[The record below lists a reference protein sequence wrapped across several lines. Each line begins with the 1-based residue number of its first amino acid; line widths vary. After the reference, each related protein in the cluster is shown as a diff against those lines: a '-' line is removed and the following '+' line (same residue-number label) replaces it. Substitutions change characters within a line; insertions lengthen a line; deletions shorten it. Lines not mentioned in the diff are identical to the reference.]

1 MAEEE
6 KEVKEGK
13 EERKGGKKGLFVFLA
28 LFILLAAAGGG
39 AYFFFLKGGEEE
51 DKKAKEVER
60 KPAEIGVMFDLG
72 TFIVN
77 LADPGVEMY
86 AKVSITLELSDQE
99 VTTEVEKRLPI
110 VKDAVIDILSSKTY
124 GDIRTP
130 EGKERLRFELIKRIN
145 TILVKGGV
153 RNLYFT
159 EFVVQ
164 ST

>member
-6 KEVKEGK
+6 KEVKEEK
-13 EERKGGKKGLFVFLA
+13 EEKKGGKKGLFIFVA
-28 LFILLAAAGGG
+28 LFIVLAAAGGG
-39 AYFFFLKGGEEE
+39 AYFFFLKGGEEKE
-51 DKKAKEVER
+51 KKAKEVEK
-60 KPAEIGVMFDLG
+60 KPTEIGVMFDLG

-99 VTTEVEKRLPI
+99 VTKEVEKRLPI

-124 GDIRTP
+124 SDIRTP
-130 EGKERLRFELIKRIN
+130 EGREKLRFELIKRIN

>member
-6 KEVKEGK
+6 KEAK
-13 EERKGGKKGLFVFLA
+13 EEKEQKKGGKKGLFIFLA
-28 LFILLAAAGGG
+28 LFIVLAAAGGG
-39 AYFFFLKGGEEE
+39 AYFFFLKGGGEE
-51 DKKAKEVER
+51 KKEVKEIEK
-60 KPAEIGVMFDLG
+60 KPTEIGVMFDLG

-99 VTTEVEKRLPI
+99 VTKEVEKRLPI

-124 GDIRTP
+124 SDIRTP
-130 EGKERLRFELIKRIN
+130 EGKEKLRFELIKRIN

>member
-6 KEVKEGK
+6 KEAK
-13 EERKGGKKGLFVFLA
+13 EEKEQKKGGKKGLFIFLA
-28 LFILLAAAGGG
+28 LFIVLAAAGGG
-39 AYFFFLKGGEEE
+39 AYFFFLKGGGE
-51 DKKAKEVER
+51 KKKEVKEIEK
-60 KPAEIGVMFDLG
+60 KPTEIGVMFDLG

-99 VTTEVEKRLPI
+99 VTKEVEKRLPI

-124 GDIRTP
+124 SDIRTP
-130 EGKERLRFELIKRIN
+130 EGKEKLRFELIKRIN

>member
-6 KEVKEGK
+6 KEAK
-13 EERKGGKKGLFVFLA
+13 EEKEQKKGGKKGLFIFVA
-28 LFILLAAAGGG
+28 LFIVLAAAGGG
-39 AYFFFLKGGEEE
+39 AYFFFFKGKQEEGGEKQKTE
-51 DKKAKEVER
+51 AK
-60 KPAEIGVMFDLG
+60 PTEIGVMFDLG

-99 VTTEVEKRLPI
+99 VSKEVEKRLPI
-110 VKDAVIDILSSKTY
+110 IKDAVIDILSSKTY

-130 EGKERLRFELIKRIN
+130 EGKEKLRFELIKRIN